1 VKNMKFANLG
11 IRFLLELC
19 ILFSVGYWGYLF
31 PKKLILKIGLC
42 IGAPL
47 FIAIIWGTFL
57 APKAS
62 VQLPGPIYLLL
73 EIIVFGIAT
82 LAIYAIG
89 YPVLAALFAIISVIN
104 RILLFVFE

>member
-1 VKNMKFANLG
+1 MKFANLG

-19 ILFSVGYWGYLF
+19 ILYSVGHWGYKF
-31 PKKLILKIGLC
+31 PTNQFLKIGLC

-62 VQLPGPIYLLL
+62 VKLSGPIYLLL
-73 EIIVFGIAT
+73 EVMVFGIAT
-82 LAIYAIG
+82 LAIFSTGHPI
-89 YPVLAALFAIISVIN
+89 LAALFAITSVIN
-104 RILLFVFE
+104 RILLFVLK

>member
-1 VKNMKFANLG
+1 MKFANLG

-19 ILFSVGYWGYLF
+19 ILFSVGYWGYIFPEKLLF
-31 PKKLILKIGLC
+31 KIGLC

-47 FIAIIWGTFL
+47 IIAIIWGTFL

-62 VQLPGPIYLLL
+62 VQLPRPIYLLL

-82 LAIYAIG
+82 LAIYATG
-89 YPVLAALFAIISVIN
+89 HPVLAALFAIISVIN
-104 RILLFVFE
+104 RILLIIFE